1 MMFSRLRT
9 RIIMHI
15 IWIVTTVTVATFFF
29 VDKLHQE
36 NLRRHLQSD
45 AVIASNIVRNM
56 LVHVMHERNPDLLND
71 LLPEISQLHHIKTIR
86 LIETDGMITFSSL
99 PQEIETR
106 ADTAGL
112 SRFLA
117 TPETM
122 LVRSKLT
129 GADLLINEWL
139 KLPNEE
145 KCRKCHDD
153 GNAMNGILLIETA
166 DTVSLRVV
174 NPNYLAVAGIS
185 FGIILLMSLVT
196 SMLFVRS
203 VDRPIRRIKEAM
215 EAIERGDFSVHI
227 DIPKKDELGILA
239 QGINTLAERLEASRK
254 QLMEN
259 HQREL
264 QQTEALA
271 KAGELAAGLA
281 HEIKNPISGIVFA
294 INSILRETD
303 VCENHREIFQ
313 EIARQANRVEQN
325 LEVLLSLAR
334 QSRFESRP
342 TDVQKIIERVLL
354 FIGQQNNGSKLKIEY
369 EPAPDLPQI
378 MADPNQ
384 LEQLF
389 LNLIINAVQAMPE
402 GGYLRICTEYK
413 EETRKIRITIQ
424 DTGTGIPKHVQ
435 PNVFQPFFTTKT
447 RGVGLGLTIC
457 NDIVTRH
464 HGTIT
469 FTSRPGAGTT
479 FFIELDAAR
488 KVTLNSEEDSHEQSP
503 HTHRR

>member
-1 MMFSRLRT
+1 MMVFNRLRT

-15 IWIVTTVTVATFFF
+15 IWIVSTVTVATFFF
-29 VDKLHQE
+29 VDNLHQE
-36 NLRRHLQSD
+36 SLRKHLKDD
-45 AVIASNIVRNM
+45 AISASQIVRNM
-56 LVHVMHERNPDLLND
+56 LVHVMHERKPDLLND

-86 LIETDGMITFSSL
+86 LIEPGGTITFSSQ
-99 PQEIETR
+99 PQEVETH

-117 TPETM
+117 MSGST
-122 LVRSKLT
+122 LVSSGLQ
-129 GADLLINEWL
+129 GENLLIKEWM

-145 KCRKCHDD
+145 KCQSCHDD
-153 GNAMNGILLIETA
+153 GEPLNGVLLIETA

-174 NPNYLAVAGIS
+174 NPNYLAIAGVS

-203 VDRPIRRIKEAM
+203 IDRPIRKIKRAM
-215 EAIERGDFSVHI
+215 QAIEQGDFSVRI
-227 DIPKKDELGILA
+227 DIPQRDEIGVLA

-259 HQREL
+259 HEREIR
-264 QQTEALA
+264 QTEALA
-271 KAGELAAGLA
+271 KAGKLAAGLA

-303 VCENHREIFQ
+303 GCESHREIFR

-334 QSRFESRP
+334 QSRFEARP
-342 TDVQKIIERVLL
+342 ADVQKIIEQVLL
-354 FIGQQNNGSKLKIEY
+354 FIGQQNNGRKLKIEF
-369 EPAPDLPQI
+369 ERCEELPEI

-402 GGYLRICTEYK
+402 GGYLRICTEHLAEQK
-413 EETRKIRITIQ
+413 KIRITIQ

-435 PNVFQPFFTTKT
+435 PNIFQPFFTTKT

-457 NDIVTRH
+457 HDIVTRH

-479 FFIELDAAR
+479 FFIELDAER
-488 KVTLNSEEDSHEQSP
+488 KVTLNSVGDSHE
-503 HTHRR
+503 

>member
-1 MMFSRLRT
+1 MMVFNRLRT

-15 IWIVTTVTVATFFF
+15 IWIVSTVTVATFFF

-36 NLRRHLQSD
+36 SLRKHLRAD
-45 AVIASNIVRNM
+45 AISASQIVRNM
-56 LVHVMHERNPDLLND
+56 LVHVMHERKPNLLND

-86 LIETDGMITFSSL
+86 LIEPGGTITFSSQ
-99 PQEIETR
+99 PQEVETH

-117 TPETM
+117 MSGST
-122 LVRSKLT
+122 LVSSGLQ
-129 GADLLINEWL
+129 GENLLIKEWM

-145 KCRKCHDD
+145 KCQSCHDD
-153 GNAMNGILLIETA
+153 GEPLNGVLLIETA

-174 NPNYLAVAGIS
+174 NPNYLAIAGVS

-203 VDRPIRRIKEAM
+203 IDRPIRKIKRAM
-215 EAIERGDFSVHI
+215 QAIEQGDFSVRI
-227 DIPKKDELGILA
+227 DIPQRDEIGVLA

-259 HQREL
+259 HEREI

-271 KAGELAAGLA
+271 KAGKLAAGLA

-303 VCENHREIFQ
+303 GCESHREIFR

-334 QSRFESRP
+334 QSRFEARP
-342 TDVQKIIERVLL
+342 ADVQKIIEQVLL
-354 FIGQQNNGSKLKIEY
+354 FIGQQNNGGKLKIEF
-369 EPAPDLPQI
+369 ERCEELPKI

-402 GGYLRICTEYK
+402 GGYLRICTEHLAEQK
-413 EETRKIRITIQ
+413 KIRITIQ

-435 PNVFQPFFTTKT
+435 PNIFQPFFTTKT

-457 NDIVTRH
+457 HDIVTRH

-479 FFIELDAAR
+479 FFIELDAER
-488 KVTLNSEEDSHEQSP
+488 KVTLNSVGDSHE
-503 HTHRR
+503 

>member
-1 MMFSRLRT
+1 MMVFNRLRT

-15 IWIVTTVTVATFFF
+15 IWIVSTVTVATFFF
-29 VDKLHQE
+29 VDNLHKE
-36 NLRRHLQSD
+36 SLRKHLQAD
-45 AVIASNIVRNM
+45 AISASQIVRNM
-56 LVHVMHERNPDLLND
+56 LVHVMHERKPDLLND

-86 LIETDGMITFSSL
+86 LIEPGGTITFSSQ
-99 PQEIETR
+99 PQEVETH

-117 TPETM
+117 MSGST
-122 LVRSKLT
+122 LVSSGLQ
-129 GADLLINEWL
+129 GENLLIKEWM

-145 KCRKCHDD
+145 KCQTCHDD
-153 GNAMNGILLIETA
+153 GEPLNGVLLIETA

-174 NPNYLAVAGIS
+174 NPNYLAIAGVS

-203 VDRPIRRIKEAM
+203 IDRPIRKIKRAM
-215 EAIERGDFSVHI
+215 QAIEQGDFSVRI
-227 DIPKKDELGILA
+227 DIPQRDEIGVLA

-259 HQREL
+259 HEREIR
-264 QQTEALA
+264 QTEALA
-271 KAGELAAGLA
+271 KAGKLAAGLA

-303 VCENHREIFQ
+303 GCESHREIFR

-334 QSRFESRP
+334 QSRFEARP
-342 TDVQKIIERVLL
+342 ADVQKIIEQVLL
-354 FIGQQNNGSKLKIEY
+354 FIGQQNNGGKLKIEF
-369 EPAPDLPQI
+369 ERCEELPEI

-402 GGYLRICTEYK
+402 GGYLRICTEHLAEQK
-413 EETRKIRITIQ
+413 KIRITIQ

-435 PNVFQPFFTTKT
+435 PNIFQPFFTTKT

-457 NDIVTRH
+457 HDIVTRH

-479 FFIELDAAR
+479 FFIELDAER
-488 KVTLNSEEDSHEQSP
+488 KVTLNSVGDSHE
-503 HTHRR
+503 